1 MGCCRCGGSFIKLC
15 LFDFVRDWR
24 FGFGLESWDFVVVC
38 GLILACGHG
47 SGGGGG
53 GGGNCGSWFAGVWV
67 AMVVDVIGRDVDFLF
82 VHK

>member
-38 GLILACGHG
+38 GLILACDHG
-47 SGGGGG
+47 SGDGGGG
-53 GGGNCGSWFAGVWV
+53 SCG
-67 AMVVDVIGRDVDFLF
+67 L
-82 VHK
+82 

>member
-38 GLILACGHG
+38 GLILACDHG
-47 SGGGGG
+47 SGDGGGG
-53 GGGNCGSWFAGVWV
+53 SCGLWFVGVWV
-67 AMVVDVIGRDVDFLF
+67 AVVVDVTGSGVGLLF